1 MPLKQK
7 YHLVNYM
14 LTVAQSPKL
23 KLVKKNWYKTWHLPY
38 YQVESLQLSYRQL
51 TDEPDRKL
59 G

>member
-23 KLVKKNWYKTWHLPY
+23 KLVQKKLVQNMASSLLPGG
-38 YQVESLQLSYRQL
+38 VSPIELQ
-51 TDEPDRKL
+51 TTH
-59 G
+59 